1 MTSNRPCDITRV
13 NEIKIPPNATVF
25 SALDPFAIAVDVF
38 SVVIFVI
45 LVLLAGRAVHAFKQ
59 SKQALT
65 ESASLI
71 SVIVDALTSRI
82 EQSESV
88 VSQVQGEL
96 DGVKTRT
103 GGVEWEQASLRSSHL
118 QLLKSMQE
126 ILTNDKRLIGELEQ
140 AKTKF
145 ASLQQKRPA
154 VEPASKRPPLGG
166 VVSEGDVLSSVTPTE
181 REALEILS
189 REGPKAAPELGQRL
203 RKSREHTSRLMKKLY
218 LEGYVD
224 RESNRAPFRYRL
236 SETARSALTPTNTEV
251 TEKSSEKV

>member
-1 MTSNRPCDITRV
+1 VTSNGLCDITRV
-13 NEIKIPPNATVF
+13 NETKIPLDAPVV
-25 SALDPFAIAVDVF
+25 SALDPFAIAVDAF

-45 LVLLAGRAVHAFKQ
+45 LVLSAGRAVHAFKQ

-88 VSQVQGEL
+88 VSQLQGEL

-145 ASLQQKRPA
+145 ASLQQRRAA
-154 VEPASKRPPLGG
+154 VELAARHLPLGG
-166 VVSEGDVLSSVTPTE
+166 VVSEGDILSSVTPTE
-181 REALEILS
+181 RETLEILS
-189 REGPKAAPELGQRL
+189 RDGPKAAPELGQRL
-203 RKSREHTSRLMKKLY
+203 GKSREHTSRLMKKLY

-224 RESNRAPFRYRL
+224 RETNRAPFRYRL
-236 SETARSALTPTNTEV
+236 SETARSALTLTNTEV
-251 TEKSSEKV
+251 TEKSSEKA